1 LNGGPSVEVQR
12 YINRIAKL
20 YQATILKQ
28 IEHVQQDATLDDEA
42 KLDELQHLASLH
54 AVLSLTEILY
64 LPADGRGD
72 GVVGEEVLDWL
83 NTIDRG
89 EHLRLGFFTRLQGWL
104 LMCC

>member
-1 LNGGPSVEVQR
+1 LNGGPSVEVQQ

-20 YQATILKQ
+20 YLSTILKQ
-28 IEHVQQDATLDDEA
+28 IESIQHNTSLDEDA

-89 EHLRLGFFTRLQGWL
+89 EQPLSVLCDSSFEV
-104 LMCC
+104 C